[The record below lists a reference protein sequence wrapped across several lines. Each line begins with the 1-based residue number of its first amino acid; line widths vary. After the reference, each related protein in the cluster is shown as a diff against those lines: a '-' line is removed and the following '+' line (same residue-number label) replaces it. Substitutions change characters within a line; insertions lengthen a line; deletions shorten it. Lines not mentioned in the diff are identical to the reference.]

1 MPSLQPKITVV
12 SPVYCCAGCLQD
24 LHARV
29 VASVS
34 SITDDYE
41 IVLVCDASPD
51 ASWEAIQKLAAEDS
65 RVRGF
70 LLSRNFGQ
78 HYAITAGLEQA
89 RGEWI
94 VVMDCDLQDRPEE
107 IPRLY
112 AETQKGYDVVFAARK
127 ERQDSTL
134 KRAGSRIFYGLL
146 NYLSDAHHDARTAN
160 FGIFHEKVINV
171 LRQMP
176 EPNRAF
182 PIQVKWAG
190 FRQTVIDVQHDARS
204 EGKSSYSLKKLIKLA
219 VDITLSYSDKP
230 LRLSAYL
237 GFTFAAGAILYGA
250 CVMVRYLSG
259 EVMVLG
265 YTSLILSVWLLGGI
279 ILFSLGVVGLYL
291 GRVYESAKGRPIY
304 IIARKTENH
313 APPVHQAQQERHS

>member
-1 MPSLQPKITVV
+1 MLAPRPKISVV
-12 SPVYCCAGCLQD
+12 SPVYCCAACLSE
-24 LHARV
+24 LHRRIKT
-29 VASVS
+29 
-34 SITDDYE
+34 SIATITEDFE
-41 IVLVCDASPD
+41 IILVCDASPD
-51 ASWEAIQKLAAEDS
+51 DSWATIQRLAAEDP

-78 HYAITAGLEQA
+78 HYAITAGLDEA

-107 IPRLY
+107 ITRLY
-112 AETQKGYDVVFAARK
+112 EEATKGDFDVVFGARA
-127 ERQDSTL
+127 ERQDSLL
-134 KRAGSRIFYGLL
+134 KRTGSRVFYGLL

-160 FGIFHEKVINV
+160 FGIFRDKVIEV
-171 LRQMP
+171 VRAMP
-176 EPNRAF
+176 ERNRAF

-190 FRQTVIDVQHDARS
+190 FRQAIIDVQHDPRA
-204 EGKSSYSLKKLIKLA
+204 EGSSSYNLKKLIKLA

-237 GFTFAAGAILYGA
+237 GFIFAIGALLYGA
-250 CVMVRYLSG
+250 VVIARYLAG
-259 EVMVLG
+259 DVIVLG

-304 IIARKTENH
+304 VVARKTDADSQSAINSPND
-313 APPVHQAQQERHS
+313 AR

>member
-1 MPSLQPKITVV
+1 MSSNQPKITVV
-12 SPVYCCAGCLQD
+12 SPVYCCASCLED

-29 VASVS
+29 VASIS
-34 SITDDYE
+34 EITTNYE
-41 IVLVCDASPD
+41 IILVCDASPD
-51 ASWEAIQKLAAEDS
+51 ESWSAIQKLASRDP

-89 RGEWI
+89 RGEWV

-112 AETQKGYDVVFAARK
+112 AQAMEGYDVVFGARA
-127 ERQDSTL
+127 ERQDSLL
-134 KRAGSRIFYGLL
+134 KRAGSHFFYKTL

-160 FGIFHEKVINV
+160 FGIFHEKVIDV
-171 LRQMP
+171 LRRMP

-190 FRQTVIDVQHDARS
+190 FRQTVIDVQHDARA

-237 GFTFAAGAILYGA
+237 GFLFALGAILYGA
-250 CVMVRYLSG
+250 IMFIRYLMG
-259 EVMVLG
+259 DVMVLG

-304 IIARKTENH
+304 IIARSTDEQL
-313 APPVHQAQQERHS
+313 ADGQTPPTR

>member
-1 MPSLQPKITVV
+1 MPSSRPKISVV
-12 SPVYCCAGCLQD
+12 SPVYCCASCLAD
-24 LHARV
+24 LHRRV
-29 VASVS
+29 AASVA

-41 IVLVCDASPD
+41 IILVCDASPD
-51 ASWEAIQKLAAEDS
+51 HSWQEILRLADEDP

-78 HYAITAGLEQA
+78 HYAITAGLDQV
-89 RGEWI
+89 RGEWV

-112 AETQKGYDVVFAARK
+112 AEAMKGHDVVFGARA
-127 ERQDSTL
+127 ERQDSAL
-134 KRAGSRIFYGLL
+134 KRAGSRAFYGVL

-160 FGIFHEKVINV
+160 FGIFHERVINV
-171 LRQMP
+171 LRAMP

-190 FRQTVIDVQHDARS
+190 FRQAVIDVQHDARS

-237 GFTFAAGAILYGA
+237 GFIFALGAVLYG
-250 CVMVRYLSG
+250 MVVIGRYMAG
-259 EVMVLG
+259 DVVVLG

-291 GRVYESAKGRPIY
+291 GRVYESAKGRPNY
-304 IIARKTENH
+304 IVARCTDEISSVTGPNSDKVTG
-313 APPVHQAQQERHS
+313 